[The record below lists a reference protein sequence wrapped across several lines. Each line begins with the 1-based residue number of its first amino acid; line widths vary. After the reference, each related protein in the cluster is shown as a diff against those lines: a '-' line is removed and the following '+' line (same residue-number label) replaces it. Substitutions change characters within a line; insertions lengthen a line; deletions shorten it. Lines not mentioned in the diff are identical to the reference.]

1 MLENTSYNRAASR
14 SLSNE
19 ISEETA
25 TGGPRWGAASNFVQR
40 KNEPLILSLETTTR
54 AVSIALTRG
63 ERILSTRTGE
73 TQSNHS
79 TDLLSNVRGVLKE
92 AGCVI
97 KDIDLFAITSG
108 PGSFTGLRI
117 GIATVK
123 SFAATLDRPVIGVPT
138 LYAIALSAGV
148 SACTLALLPAGRGEV
163 FGQLLAIELDGQIR
177 PLTEPVHLPP
187 HRLLESLDLRR
198 DLKLAGEGVKVYAE
212 LISRY
217 ALQAGVS
224 MTVEGKDSRPVESDE
239 NKWVLARSNENLAV
253 HVASHARRLFR
264 KGDMGSPEDLRAIY
278 VRPSDA
284 ELNEQCREQNKR
296 AG

>member
-1 MLENTSYNRAASR
+1 M
-14 SLSNE
+14 
-19 ISEETA
+19 
-25 TGGPRWGAASNFVQR
+25 QR
-40 KNEPLILSLETTTR
+40 NDEPLILSLETTTR

-73 TQSNHS
+73 TQSSHS
-79 TDLLSNVRGVLKE
+79 TDLLSNVRAVLEE
-92 AGCVI
+92 AGRVI
-97 KDIDLFAITSG
+97 KDIDLFAVTSG

-117 GIATVK
+117 GVATVK
-123 SFAATLDRPVIGVPT
+123 SFAATLDRPAIGVPT
-138 LYAIALSAGV
+138 LYAIACSAGV

-163 FGQLLAIELDGQIR
+163 FGQLLAVERDGQIR

-187 HRLLESLDLRR
+187 QRLLESLDPRR
-198 DLKLAGEGVKVYAE
+198 QLKLAGEGVKVYAD
-212 LISRY
+212 LIKMY
-217 ALQAGVS
+217 ALQAGILLI
-224 MTVEGKDSRPVESDE
+224 VEGEDSRPVESDE
-239 NKWVLARSNENLAV
+239 KKWVLAHSNENLAV

-264 KGDMGSPEDLRAIY
+264 EGNVGNPEDLRAIY